1 VISARNLLLGIVLG
15 AIVALIVQLI
25 GQYGLALGQW
35 NVRGPRV
42 GEALITGALI
52 GAVSQLVGQ
61 TRGRR

>member
-1 VISARNLLLGIVLG
+1 MISARNLLLGIVLG
-15 AIVALIVQLI
+15 AVVALIVQLI

-35 NVRGPRV
+35 TVRGPRV